1 MSDGQIRG
9 LCGLVNFG
17 NTCYMNS
24 AIQCLASVDSLRDYF
39 LSKNFVEDL
48 NKNSV
53 ECNLVIQ
60 WYKLLQGKYTSNS
73 VISPE
78 SFRKEIRI
86 VSLKE
91 GLNLNFVGNGQNDVQ
106 EFLLFLIDKMHNG
119 ISRKVNINITGEV
132 KNELDKCALE
142 AMKMWKIYFKD
153 SYSKFID
160 LFYCQNSSSIY
171 NLDMELLSTNYDP
184 ICYHSIPIPNVE
196 NPTIY
201 DCFDL
206 FTTMEKMEDE
216 ENLYFDE
223 KSKEYIKCYKQIKF
237 WSLPKILIVVLKRFM
252 NNGSKITSVVDF
264 PIKNLNLS
272 KYCVGYKKKNN
283 IYDLFAVSNH
293 SGSLQGGHYY
303 AYCKM
308 SDNNWYNFNDS
319 SVSTLNESNIITD
332 KAYCL
337 FYKKK

>member
-119 ISRKVNINITGEV
+119 ISRKVNIKITGEG
-132 KNELDKCALE
+132 KNE
-142 AMKMWKIYFKD
+142 
-153 SYSKFID
+153 
-160 LFYCQNSSSIY
+160 
-171 NLDMELLSTNYDP
+171 
-184 ICYHSIPIPNVE
+184 
-196 NPTIY
+196 
-201 DCFDL
+201 
-206 FTTMEKMEDE
+206 
-216 ENLYFDE
+216 
-223 KSKEYIKCYKQIKF
+223 
-237 WSLPKILIVVLKRFM
+237 
-252 NNGSKITSVVDF
+252 
-264 PIKNLNLS
+264 
-272 KYCVGYKKKNN
+272 
-283 IYDLFAVSNH
+283 
-293 SGSLQGGHYY
+293 
-303 AYCKM
+303 
-308 SDNNWYNFNDS
+308 
-319 SVSTLNESNIITD
+319 
-332 KAYCL
+332 
-337 FYKKK
+337 

>member
-1 MSDGQIRG
+1 MIK
-9 LCGLVNFG
+9 CV
-17 NTCYMNS
+17 
-24 AIQCLASVDSLRDYF
+24 
-39 LSKNFVEDL
+39 
-48 NKNSV
+48 
-53 ECNLVIQ
+53 
-60 WYKLLQGKYTSNS
+60 
-73 VISPE
+73 
-78 SFRKEIRI
+78 
-86 VSLKE
+86 
-91 GLNLNFVGNGQNDVQ
+91 
-106 EFLLFLIDKMHNG
+106 NG

-132 KNELDKCALE
+132 KNNLDKCALE

-216 ENLYFDE
+216 DNLYFDE

-252 NNGSKITSVVDF
+252 NNGNKITSVVDF

-272 KYCVGYKKKNN
+272 KYCVGYKRKK
-283 IYDLFAVSNH
+283 IF
-293 SGSLQGGHYY
+293 
-303 AYCKM
+303 M
-308 SDNNWYNFNDS
+308 
-319 SVSTLNESNIITD
+319 I
-332 KAYCL
+332 
-337 FYKKK
+337 